1 MENREQLLSFVND
14 LHKEVYS
21 FRKADRYHDFS
32 LDQLIVENEK
42 LAKLYDRKAQE
53 KKRIQEI
60 NYQTL
65 KSDLAKWVKLG
76 AKDFKQALKWDM
88 ESENLILE
96 GDFDYYCY
104 EKNISYKK
112 SKVLKRLAS

>member
-14 LHKEVYS
+14 LHKEVYG
-21 FRKADRYHDFS
+21 FRKADRYYDFS
-32 LDQLIVENEK
+32 LDQLILENEK
-42 LAKLYDRKAQE
+42 LANLYDRNEEE
-53 KKRIQEI
+53 KKRIQAI

-65 KSDLAKWVKLG
+65 KNDLSKLVKLG
-76 AKDFKQALKWDM
+76 AKDFRQALKWDM
-88 ESENLILE
+88 ESENLILK

-104 EKNISYKK
+104 QKNISYKK